1 MADVQTRLEFATA
14 SGALPVAVFPV
25 GFLLQHLRDLNVQR
39 PKVVGTHPVEFGS
52 FHDWLLHALVSVI
65 FPLFN

>member
-25 GFLLQHLRDLNVQR
+25 GFFAATLERSQR
-39 PKVVGTHPVEFGS
+39 AATIGRRYSSGRVRF
-52 FHDWLLHALVSVI
+52 VS
-65 FPLFN
+65 